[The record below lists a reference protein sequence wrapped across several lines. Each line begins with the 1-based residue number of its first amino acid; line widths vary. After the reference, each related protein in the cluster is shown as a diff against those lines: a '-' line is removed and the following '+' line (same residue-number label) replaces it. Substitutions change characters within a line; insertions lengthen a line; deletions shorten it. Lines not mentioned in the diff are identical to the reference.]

1 MKLITK
7 TTLLY
12 MLITALVISGSG
24 WVLYHIANTFLE
36 NQTRAYFT
44 YRENRIITRL
54 SEPVPDLKLL
64 NSFRSQRVVPVAS
77 VKIPAQQKLERDTLL
92 LNDMSGDIEPFRART
107 FDQEV
112 NGKVYRI
119 DIFVGMQQSVLLNK
133 FIIQSAFYIFLAL
146 MAVLL
151 LLNYL
156 SSRYLWRPF
165 DHTLEQIKHYS
176 INQNQPLVLL
186 PTTTQ
191 EFKDLNRLFSQTIA
205 RIEHDYRNIKEFTEN
220 ISHEVQTPLAVIKA
234 KVEMLLKSDN
244 MPPDQLKA
252 LNAVYQSTSRL
263 SKLSKTLGLISK
275 IDNQEF
281 TNKEQIILKP
291 FVQNILY
298 NFKELAELKN
308 VKVCAELEEKASM
321 YIDGYLLDVLL
332 SNLLKNALSHNFTNG
347 EITIQLQPHQLNIA
361 NTGQPLLFPAD
372 QLFDR
377 FRKNPDKPQSLGLGL
392 AIVKKICDMN
402 NLKIRYNYQ
411 QERHIFEL
419 LF

>member
-12 MLITALVISGSG
+12 MLITALVISASG
-24 WVLYHIANTFLE
+24 WVLYQIANTFLE
-36 NQTRAYFT
+36 NQTQAYFT
-44 YRENRIITRL
+44 YRESRILSRL

-64 NSFRSQRVVPVAS
+64 NSFRSQRVVPVTS
-77 VKIPAQQKLERDTLL
+77 VKIPTQSKLERDTML

-107 FDQEV
+107 FDAEV

-119 DIFVGMQQSVLLNK
+119 NIFVGMQESVLLNK

-146 MAVLL
+146 IAVLL

-156 SSRYLWRPF
+156 SSRFLWRPF
-165 DHTLEQIKHYS
+165 DHTLEQMKHYS

-191 EFKDLNRLFSQTIA
+191 EFKDLNRLLSQTIA

-234 KVEMLLKSDN
+234 KVEMLLKTDN
-244 MPPDQLKA
+244 ISSGQLKA

-281 TNKEQIILKP
+281 TNKEQIMLKP
-291 FVQNILY
+291 FIQNILY
-298 NFKELAELKN
+298 NFEELAELKN
-308 VKVCAELEEKASM
+308 VKICADLDEKASM

-332 SNLLKNALSHNFTNG
+332 SNLLKNALSHNFANG
-347 EITIQLQPHQLNIA
+347 EITVRLQSHRLSII
-361 NTGQPLLFPAD
+361 NTGQPLNFPVE

-402 NLKIRYNYQ
+402 NLAINYHYE
-411 QERHIFEL
+411 QERHIFDL
-419 LF
+419 SF